1 MDWNDI
7 RLPDGYAAIPDGKIA
22 SVVTFLEMTA
32 PPPRR
37 PERETAGLS
46 LQRLRGVDAGRYR
59 AVYRTIGERWIWFSR
74 LGLADDALGAIL
86 DDPRI
91 EARVL
96 VTPSGDAGLMEID
109 RRVEGEAELV
119 YFGLFEPMI
128 GSGAGRWMM
137 NRAIEI
143 AFSQPIGRFWLHTC
157 TLDHPG
163 AIAFYRRSGF
173 SPYRLAVEVTDDP
186 RALGLVAPD
195 VWPDLPP
202 VLAGRR

>member
-1 MDWNDI
+1 MDWNDTQ
-7 RLPDGYAAIPDGKIA
+7 LPDGYAAVPEGKIA
-22 SVVTFLEMTA
+22 SVVTFLEMRT
-32 PPPRR
+32 PPPPR
-37 PERETAGLS
+37 PEREAPGLS
-46 LQRLRGVDAGRYR
+46 LQRLRGADAGRYR

-74 LGLADDALGAIL
+74 LGLADDALADIL

-91 EARVL
+91 DARVL
-96 VTPSGDAGLMEID
+96 VTPSGDAGLVEID
-109 RRVEGEAELV
+109 RRADGEAELV
-119 YFGLFEPMI
+119 YFGLFESMI

-137 NRAIEI
+137 SRAIEI
-143 AFSQPIGRFWLHTC
+143 AFLQPIERFWLHTC

-195 VWPDLPP
+195 IWPDLPP
-202 VLAGRR
+202 VVPGRR